1 MKKFLKLMFVFLFVG
16 VGVLLAQE
24 NGEIPE
30 IPDTQYLVANFS
42 ILMLTFTGIAAIA
55 SFLAEFF
62 IRWVKT
68 TSKYVKIAFVLVVGV
83 GLTFLS
89 GLIFKG
95 GDYALMIW
103 WQKILWGLLSGAAAA
118 GLRGTNL
125 LWVKSMVEFVIGLLL
140 KKEPVE

>member
-1 MKKFLKLMFVFLFVG
+1 MLF
-16 VGVLLAQE
+16 AQE
-24 NGEIPE
+24 NGELPE
-30 IPDTQYLVANFS
+30 IPDVQYLVANFGV
-42 ILMLTFTGIAAIA
+42 LMLTFTGIAAIS

-62 IRWVKT
+62 IRLVKT
-68 TSKYVKIAFVLVVGV
+68 TSKYVKIAFVLVMGV

-89 GLIFKG
+89 GLIFKE

-140 KKEPVE
+140 KKEPSE